1 MNKIKSYYFFIM
13 EGPQITITNFTSN
26 RPQWDEYFMKIAI
39 LTSERSNCIRRKVG
53 CIIVKDKR
61 ILSLGYNGTPIETQN
76 CYQGGCKRC
85 MDQFLERHINSTAK
99 NLDLCMCL
107 HAEDNALLFNTKDD
121 LNGST
126 MYITLIPCISCVKKI
141 LQCKIKRIVY
151 LNPYLEELDNLSR
164 NILSQYNVEIIQW
177 NTHS

>member
-1 MNKIKSYYFFIM
+1 MDSKQLHL
-13 EGPQITITNFTSN
+13 EQNFQGY
-26 RPQWDEYFMKIAI
+26 RPNWDEYFIKIAS

-53 CIIVKDKR
+53 CVIVKDKR
-61 ILSLGYNGTPIETQN
+61 ILSLGYNGTPVDTIN

-85 MDQFLERHINSTAK
+85 MDQYLQTHINSTAT

-107 HAEDNALLFNTKDD
+107 HAEENALLFNTKND

-126 MYITLIPCISCVKKI
+126 MYLTLIPCISCVKKI

-151 LNPYLEELDNLSR
+151 LNPYLEQLDNLSR
-164 NILSQYNVEIIQW
+164 SILLQHNVEIIQW
-177 NTHS
+177 ESVQ